1 MKIAVIGSGV
11 AGMAA
16 AHYLHQSHD
25 VHLYEADSRL
35 GGHTATIAVQ
45 DGDEQLDIDTG
56 FIVFNDWTYPNFI
69 ELLASL
75 GVASQP
81 SSMSFSVSDAVSG
94 LEYAGSNLNTLF
106 AQRRNLLSPRFLRL
120 LRDILRFNRR
130 VEADLAS
137 KPALADCTLGDYLQR
152 YGYSREFRQWYLI
165 PMGAAIWSSDDST
178 MEQFPLQFFVRFF
191 RNHGLLNLR
200 HRPQWRVIRGGSRNY
215 IGPLTAGYAHNIRLA
230 TPVQAVQRGVQVDGR
245 TQVAVHAE
253 RGTDYFDQVILAC
266 HSDQCLRLLADA
278 SAAEQSVLGAIP
290 YTRNEVVLHHDT
302 SLLPRNRRTWSSW
315 NVGLGY
321 GDGSRPTLTYN
332 MNILQSL
339 KSRKTWCVTLNQTAA
354 IDPRM
359 IRGVYHYEH
368 PLFTVA
374 GVAAQ
379 QRWQEVNGVNA
390 TWFCGAWWRNGF
402 HEDAVW
408 SAKRVATALAAA
420 ASGADKPVTPP

>member
-1 MKIAVIGSGV
+1 
-11 AGMAA
+11 
-16 AHYLHQSHD
+16 
-25 VHLYEADSRL
+25 
-35 GGHTATIAVQ
+35 
-45 DGDEQLDIDTG
+45 
-56 FIVFNDWTYPNFI
+56 
-69 ELLASL
+69 
-75 GVASQP
+75 
-81 SSMSFSVSDAVSG
+81 
-94 LEYAGSNLNTLF
+94 
-106 AQRRNLLSPRFLRL
+106 
-120 LRDILRFNRR
+120 
-130 VEADLAS
+130 
-137 KPALADCTLGDYLQR
+137 
-152 YGYSREFRQWYLI
+152 
-165 PMGAAIWSSDDST
+165 
-178 MEQFPLQFFVRFF
+178 
-191 RNHGLLNLR
+191 
-200 HRPQWRVIRGGSRNY
+200 
-215 IGPLTAGYAHNIRLA
+215 
-230 TPVQAVQRGVQVDGR
+230 
-245 TQVAVHAE
+245 
-253 RGTDYFDQVILAC
+253 
-266 HSDQCLRLLADA
+266 LADA

-302 SLLPRNRRTWSSW
+302 RLLPRNRRTWSSW